1 MRFNSAAPIFHRRS
15 LNIINQN
22 HRMRIT
28 HIHTAYRYRLQT
40 DQDNMCQRIFRFTM
54 RRHKR
59 NFRRHETR
67 FTHIDGNQTVI
78 QQLRYNNPFG
88 RFDQNFR
95 FIRQTLIR
103 DKTRKTTRSIAA
115 LLYFPTIGIE
125 NAVPKIDRIRRR
137 LLHYQKLI
145 KTHAA
150 IAVCPLGKRRSQ
162 RIKVL
167 IDGINHHKIIAQA
180 VHLRKF
186 QSFHYLFTFL
196 LNHYFGTFYTRMIYS
211 FLSCFSD
218 GLAPFY
224 QY

>member
-1 MRFNSAAPIFHRRS
+1 MRFNGTAPMLHRRS

-28 HIHTAYRYRLQT
+28 HIHAAYRHRFQT

-78 QQLRYNNPFG
+78 QQLRHNNPFG
-88 RFDQNFR
+88 RFNQNFR

-103 DKTRKTTRSIAA
+103 DKTRKTTRTIAT
-115 LLYFPTIGIE
+115 LLYFPTIRIE
-125 NAVPKIDRIRRR
+125 NTIPKIDRIRRR

-145 KTHAA
+145 EPHAA
-150 IAVCPLGKRRSQ
+150 IAVCPLGQRRSQ

-167 IDGINHHKIIAQA
+167 FDGIDHHKIIAQA

-186 QSFHYLFTFL
+186 
-196 LNHYFGTFYTRMIYS
+196 
-211 FLSCFSD
+211 
-218 GLAPFY
+218 
-224 QY
+224 